1 MGDRPLHPAVISPLS
16 VFCAQNIYSAMN
28 NKQQPDQDSMMA
40 LEALMKIKSATNA
53 ESPPRRNQEGVQEAV
68 TRTAPP
74 QNVAQHRIPVPI
86 ISIPPPPFN
95 MAQMS
100 QFQGYAMLPPMTE
113 RPPVPKV
120 GQQSE
125 EQQPRLQ
132 TPPLNVES
140 TATAAMDPSLRQEK
154 IEAALRSKP
163 QRGRKRDNLSVE
175 ERLELT
181 RTRNREHAK
190 STR

>member
-1 MGDRPLHPAVISPLS
+1 
-16 VFCAQNIYSAMN
+16 
-28 NKQQPDQDSMMA
+28 
-40 LEALMKIKSATNA
+40 MKIKSATNA
-53 ESPPRRNQEGVQEAV
+53 ESPQPPRRNQQSAVREGVQEAGSM
-68 TRTAPP
+68 THTPT

-86 ISIPPPPFN
+86 ISFPPPPFS

-100 QFQGYAMLPPMTE
+100 QFQVIPKGYPMLPPMTE

-120 GQQSE
+120 GQSVE
-125 EQQPRLQ
+125 PRLLQ

-140 TATAAMDPSLRQEK
+140 TAAMDPSLRQEK